1 MLYLKGYGLLQVYT
15 GTGKGKTTAALGV
28 AFRAAGRGAKT
39 LVIQYM
45 KDDPG
50 YGEFMAAKFL
60 PGFELKQVGRDT
72 FVNFQDPDPIDV
84 QMLKDGWALAK
95 EAISSQEYD
104 LIILDEINVA
114 LAYKLLDV
122 KETVQFF
129 KEHLG
134 HTEVIC
140 TGRGA
145 PTELIEIADL
155 ITDMENKKHYFFAG
169 IESRDGID
177 H

>member
-1 MLYLKGYGLLQVYT
+1 VLYLNGYGLLQVYT

-45 KDDPG
+45 KDDPE
-50 YGEFMAAKFL
+50 YGEVMAAKFL
-60 PGFELKQVGRDT
+60 PGFELKQVGRAS
-72 FVNFQDPDPIDV
+72 FVNFQNPDPIDM
-84 QMLKDGWALAK
+84 QMLKDGWLLAQK
-95 EAISSQEYD
+95 AILSQEYD

-114 LAYKLLDV
+114 LAYGLLNV
-122 KETVQFF
+122 KEIVEFL
-129 KEHLG
+129 KNNLG

-145 PTELIEIADL
+145 PVELMEIADL
-155 ITDMENKKHYFFAG
+155 TTDMENKKHYFFAG
-169 IESRDGID
+169 VRSRDGID

>member
-1 MLYLKGYGLLQVYT
+1 MKSFWVLLSITFIIFLNKSYSSDCLK
-15 GTGKGKTTAALGV
+15 TAPNFPKSVTSFAQWSSEE
-28 AFRAAGRGAKT
+28 
-39 LVIQYM
+39 II
-45 KDDPG
+45 
-50 YGEFMAAKFL
+50 
-60 PGFELKQVGRDT
+60 KQ
-72 FVNFQDPDPIDV
+72 
-84 QMLKDGWALAK
+84 
-95 EAISSQEYD
+95 E
-104 LIILDEINVA
+104 
-114 LAYKLLDV
+114 LLDV

-177 H
+177 HWEWGKLKWVNQ

>member
-1 MLYLKGYGLLQVYT
+1 LKGYGLLQVYT

-39 LVIQYM
+39 LIIQYM
-45 KDDPG
+45 KDDSG
-50 YGEFMAAKFL
+50 YGEVMAAKFL
-60 PGFELKQVGRDT
+60 PGFELKQVGRAS
-72 FVNFQDPDPIDV
+72 FVNFQNPDPVDV
-84 QMLKDGWALAK
+84 QMLKDGWLLAK
-95 EAISSQEYD
+95 KAISSQEYD
-104 LIILDEINVA
+104 LVILDEINVA

-122 KETVQFF
+122 KETVQFL
-129 KEHLG
+129 KDNLG

-145 PTELIEIADL
+145 PIEIMEIADL
-155 ITDMENKKHYFFAG
+155 ITEMENKKHYFFAG
-169 IESRDGID
+169 VESRDGID